1 MFAKTKEE
9 RKNAGVTHDVY
20 YVHGSGKMTLRIFD
34 KNGGVRSRLELDDY
48 MLKDLKEA
56 IEECL
61 NGEEG

>member
-9 RKNAGVTHDVY
+9 RKNARTTYDVY
-20 YVHGSGKMTLRIFD
+20 YIHGSGKMTLRIFD
-34 KNGGVRSRLELDDY
+34 KYGELKCKSELDNS
-48 MLKDLKEA
+48 MLRDLKKA